1 MRLAPA
7 GAALRL
13 EDFHYELPS
22 GQIAQHPLPARG
34 SSRLMVLDRAT
45 RSWRHSQFCRLP
57 DFLGDGDVL
66 VRNDARVIR
75 ARLRG
80 KRSGGGEVEVLLLK
94 REATEPGGEVWR
106 CLARPGRRLRRG
118 GSAVLR
124 GGIEATWLDEGD
136 RDGIRRV
143 RLASRRPILEILEAV
158 GEVPLPPYIRRAPTE
173 SDATA
178 YQTVYARQPGAVAA
192 PTAGLHFTE
201 AGLRELTACGVEV
214 VSLTLEVGAGTFLP
228 IREEDVARHRMAPEH
243 VEIPA
248 PTASAVSAAKR
259 AGRRVVAV
267 GTTTVR
273 ALEGLLAD
281 AAPHARAGDVSLFI
295 APGHRFTIVDAL
307 ITNFHLPR
315 STLLMLV
322 AAFAG
327 IELTLGAYRAAVAE
341 GYRFYSYGD
350 AMLVL

>member
-1 MRLAPA
+1 VSVAPA

-13 EDFHYELPS
+13 EDFDYELPS
-22 GQIAQHPLPARG
+22 IQIAQYPLPERG

-45 RSWRHSQFCRLP
+45 RSWTHTQFGRLP
-57 DFLGDGDVL
+57 DWLRNGDVL

-80 KRSGGGEVEVLLLK
+80 ERPRGGEVEVLLLK
-94 REATEPGGEVWR
+94 RETTEPHGEVWS

-118 GSAVLR
+118 ESAFLR
-124 GGIEATWLDEGD
+124 GGIEATWLDEAD

-143 RLASRRPILEILEAV
+143 RLAARRPILEILEAE
-158 GEVPLPPYIRRAPTE
+158 GEVPLPPYIQRAPTGL
-173 SDATA
+173 DTAA
-178 YQTVYARQPGAVAA
+178 YQTVYARHPAAVAA
-192 PTAGLHFTE
+192 PTAGLHFT
-201 AGLRELTACGVEV
+201 AAMFAAITARGIEV
-214 VSLTLEVGAGTFLP
+214 ASLTLDVGAGTFLP
-228 IREEDVARHRMAPEH
+228 IREDPSQHRVAPEH

-248 PTASAVSAAKR
+248 ATAQAVNAAKR
-259 AGRRVVAV
+259 TGRRVVAV

-281 AAPHARAGDVSLFI
+281 AAVDARAGDVSLFI
-295 APGHRFTIVDAL
+295 TPGYRFAIVDAL
-307 ITNFHLPR
+307 VTNFHLPR
-315 STLLMLV
+315 STLLMMV

-327 IELTLGAYRAAVAE
+327 LELTLAAYRAAVCE

-350 AMLVL
+350 AMLIL

>member
-1 MRLAPA
+1 VRLVPA
-7 GAALRL
+7 DAALRL
-13 EDFHYELPS
+13 GDFDYELPS
-22 GQIAQHPLPARG
+22 SQIAQHPLPERG

-45 RSWRHSQFCRLP
+45 RSWKHSQFGCLP
-57 DFLGDGDVL
+57 DWLRDGDVL

-80 KRSGGGEVEVLLLK
+80 ERSGGGEVEVLLLK
-94 REATEPGGEVWR
+94 REGTEPDGEVWS

-118 GSAVLR
+118 ESALLR
-124 GGIEATWLDEGD
+124 GDIEATWLDEAG

-143 RLASRRPILEILEAV
+143 RLAACRPILEILEVV
-158 GEVPLPPYIRRAPTE
+158 GEVPLPPYIRRAPSE
-173 SDATA
+173 LDAVA
-178 YQTVYARQPGAVAA
+178 YQTVYARQPCAVAA
-192 PTAGLHFTE
+192 PTAGLHFTT
-201 AGLRELTACGVEV
+201 AGLAALAARGIEI

-228 IREEDVARHRMAPEH
+228 IREGDLAHHRLAPEH

-248 PTASAVSAAKR
+248 STARAVSAAKR
-259 AGRRVVAV
+259 TGRRVVAV

-273 ALEGLLAD
+273 ALEGLFAD
-281 AAPHARAGDVSLFI
+281 AGAQAREGDVSLFI
-295 APGHRFTIVDAL
+295 TPGHRFAVVDLL

-315 STLLMLV
+315 STLVMLV

-327 IELTLGAYRAAVAE
+327 IEFTLAAYRAALAE

-350 AMLVL
+350 AMLIR